1 MDRRNEPIA
10 AWQAGDRVQ
19 GFALV
24 LRKDVR
30 EDRRGMAFIDVELA
44 DRSGSIGAKVW
55 ADSEALEAE
64 FEAHDFV
71 AFRGRVQEYRER
83 LQLVIERCRRATE
96 DDRAHGFDEALL
108 VPSTREDIDDLQRRL
123 ERILAERVERPVLRR
138 LAAETLAAYG
148 ERLRVHPAAKS
159 MHHAYRG
166 GLLEHVVSMA
176 ELAVHVAEHYR
187 TLDLDLLLVGVLFH
201 DLGKLAEL
209 GAMPVNDYTLE
220 GRLVGH
226 VVLGRDLLRER
237 CAAIPGFPD
246 ELRLELEHLV
256 LSHQGKR
263 EFASPVEPA
272 TPEALVLHFI
282 DDLDSK
288 LNHFLREPA
297 TGLSWHRGLGR
308 HIWRRGEDAPAAAVP
323 PSPAAEPAPAAPPD
337 LAPPEPAPP
346 PAPSPPPAPAVE
358 PPRPAAETEAAPAGE
373 EPAGIVE
380 EEPPQLVRPT
390 LFDS

>member
-24 LRKDVR
+24 TRKEVR
-30 EDRRGMAFIDVELA
+30 EDRRGLSFIDLEVA
-44 DRSGSIGAKVW
+44 DKSGAIAAKVW

-83 LQLVIERCRRATE
+83 LQLVVERCRRATE
-96 DDRAHGFDEALL
+96 EDRAHGFDEALL
-108 VPSTREDIDDLQRRL
+108 IPSTHEDIDDLERRL
-123 ERILAERVERPVLRR
+123 ARVMAERIERPVLRR
-138 LAAETLAAYG
+138 LAAETLAVYG
-148 ERLRVHPAAKS
+148 PRLRVHPAAKS

-176 ELAVHVAEHYR
+176 ELAVRVCDHYR
-187 TLDLDLLLVGVLFH
+187 TLDRDLLLVGVLYH
-201 DLGKLAEL
+201 DLGKLDEL
-209 GAMPVNDYTLE
+209 GAMPVNEYTLE

-226 VVLGRDLLRER
+226 VVIGRDLLRAR
-237 CAAIPGFPD
+237 CAAIPGFPT
-246 ELRLELEHLV
+246 ELRLQLEHMV
-256 LSHQGKR
+256 LAHQGRK

-272 TPEALVLHFI
+272 TPEALVLHYL

-297 TGLSWHRGLGR
+297 PGLTWHRGLGR
-308 HIWRRGEDAPAAAVP
+308 HIWRPERGEEATAGDASGPDAGAAEPHAVTLTAVAEVTVTAP
-323 PSPAAEPAPAAPPD
+323 AEPAPG
-337 LAPPEPAPP
+337 PPED
-346 PAPSPPPAPAVE
+346 E
-358 PPRPAAETEAAPAGE
+358 PTPM
-373 EPAGIVE
+373 
-380 EEPPQLVRPT
+380 PT
-390 LFDS
+390 LFDR

>member
-1 MDRRNEPIA
+1 MDRRNESIT

-24 LRKDVR
+24 LRKEVR
-30 EDRRGMAFIDVELA
+30 EDRRGMAFMDLELA
-44 DRSGSIGAKVW
+44 DRSGSIAAKVW

-83 LQLVIERCRRATE
+83 LQLVIERCRRATD

-123 ERILAERVERPVLRR
+123 GRVMAERIERPALRR
-138 LAAETLAAYG
+138 LAEETLAAYG

-176 ELAVHVAEHYR
+176 ELAVAVCAHYR
-187 TLDLDLLLVGVLFH
+187 TLDRDLLLIGVLFH

-209 GAMPVNDYTLE
+209 GAMPANDYTLE

-226 VVLGRDLLRER
+226 VVIGRDLLRER

-246 ELRLELEHLV
+246 ELRLELEHMV
-256 LSHQGKR
+256 LAHQGKK
-263 EFASPVEPA
+263 EYASPVEPA
-272 TPEALVLHFI
+272 TPEALVLHYL

-288 LNHFLREPA
+288 INHFLREPA
-297 TGLSWHRGLGR
+297 PGLTWHRGLGR
-308 HIWRRGEDAPAAAVP
+308 HIWRAEREEEGPATAQAASPTPAAA
-323 PSPAAEPAPAAPPD
+323 PA
-337 LAPPEPAPP
+337 PAPP
-346 PAPSPPPAPAVE
+346 PATAPPPAPPVE
-358 PPRPAAETEAAPAGE
+358 PPRPAEDAAPGTAGD
-373 EPAGIVE
+373 EPAEIE
-380 EEPPQLVRPT
+380 QDEPPQLVRPT